1 MKKNFY
7 LFTLMTALFMLPVPS
22 LWAQYSGDIDN
33 IKWSWEDEVLTLE
46 GSGAMPNYSYSNPSP
61 FEFPIQ
67 KVVIKDGI
75 TTVGD
80 YIFANLTKLTSVEIP
95 NTVTSIGE
103 CAFMETGLTSVTLTN
118 SVTDI
123 KWGAFYNC
131 ESLTS
136 ISLPNSVKN
145 IETYAF
151 FRCIGLKNV
160 AIPSSVTSLACDA
173 FSACT
178 GLENLTVA
186 SENSTY
192 DSRNNCNAIIETS
205 TNTLI
210 VGCKNTS
217 IPNSVTS
224 IGNNAFNSVGLT
236 SVTIPA
242 SVTSIGDGAFASC
255 TELQKLELQAETPP
269 TCGEDVFDGVSNC
282 VLSVP
287 GSSIETYKTTA
298 PWSAFSSI
306 EALSGGSSSGNLGE
320 NITWTL
326 DEQGVLTLEGTGAMP
341 DYEYMSP
348 APWKDLSV
356 KTAVIGEGIT
366 TIGNLMFYE
375 NSELTSVT
383 IPGSVT
389 TINQLAFYG
398 CEGLTSVTI
407 PNSVT
412 SIGDAAFC
420 NCTGLKSLFIP
431 SSVTSIGSDAFTRCL
446 GLESITVDSKNT
458 TYDSRRGCNAII
470 ETSTNTLIVGCKN
483 TYIPS
488 NVTSIGGSAF
498 YNVGLTSVTI
508 PASVTSIGDRAF
520 AYCTELQ
527 KIEFYGGNAPTLGDD
542 VFEEVDMSN
551 CTLYA
556 TDYTTYM
563 VNKQFQNFTNTEML
577 YSWTN
582 SGTCGDGVN
591 WMLHAQGVL
600 EIEGTGAM
608 NDFEDLTF
616 NERPWKYLSYT
627 KVAIGEGVTTI
638 GNNAFKDNAEL
649 TSVTIPNSVT
659 SIGDLAFRCCEGLT
673 SVDIPSFVTSIGSYS
688 FYLCEALPSVTIPST
703 VTNIGGMAF
712 YDCWG
717 LRKIESLAETPPT
730 CGDDAFGGVSPDVC
744 VLYVPKKSV
753 EAYKTA
759 NEWKKLTKIE
769 ALPAKV
775 VATGDCGDNLTWT
788 LDADGLLT
796 IEGIGAMYDYSN
808 SESGT
813 PWKDLSYT
821 SVVIGDGVTTIGS
834 GAFSYNTGLTS
845 VTIANS
851 VTDIRGEAF
860 YECSGLTSI
869 TIPSS
874 VTNIG
879 MCAFNGCTGLEK
891 IEALPVTPP
900 ACDTDAFYNVDIN
913 KCVLSVPEASVEKYK
928 DADGWKE
935 FYNGITGIDGVAEES
950 NVAVSASNGV
960 ITVTGVAD
968 NTVVEVYSI
977 SGTLVY
983 RGTSNTVAVPS
994 AGIYV
999 VKAAGKTVKVNAA
1012 R

>member
-7 LFTLMTALFMLPVPS
+7 LFTLMTALFMLSAPS
-22 LWAQYSGDIDN
+22 LRAQYSGVIDN

-61 FEFPIQ
+61 LQFPTQ

-80 YIFANLTKLTSVEIP
+80 YIFMDLTKLTSVEIP

-103 CAFMETGLTSVTLTN
+103 CAFMGTGLTSVTFPN

-145 IETYAF
+145 IATYAF
-151 FRCIGLKNV
+151 YRCIGLKNV
-160 AIPSSVTSLACDA
+160 VIPSSVTSLANDA

-178 GLENLTVA
+178 GLESITVA

-224 IGNNAFNSVGLT
+224 IGNNAFNGVGLT

-242 SVTSIGDGAFASC
+242 SVTSIGDLAFAYC

-326 DEQGVLTLEGTGAMP
+326 DEQGVLTIEGSGEMP
-341 DYEYMSP
+341 NYDYSSP
-348 APWKDLSV
+348 SPLKGLSC
-356 KTAVIGEGIT
+356 KTVVIGEGIT

-375 NSELTSVT
+375 NSE
-383 IPGSVT
+383 
-389 TINQLAFYG
+389 
-398 CEGLTSVTI
+398 LTSVTI

-431 SSVTSIGSDAFTRCL
+431 SSVTSIGSGAFSRCS
-446 GLESITVDSKNT
+446 GLESITVDSENT
-458 TYDSRRGCNAII
+458 TYDSRRSCNAII
-470 ETSTNTLIVGCKN
+470 ETSTNTLIAGCKN

-498 YNVGLTSVTI
+498 YSAKLTGVTI
-508 PASVTSIGDRAF
+508 PASVTSIGDQAF

-542 VFEEVDMSN
+542 VFEEVDMNN

-563 VNKQFQNFTNTEML
+563 VNTQFQNFKNTEML
-577 YSWTN
+577 YPWTN

-608 NDFEDLTF
+608 NDFEDMTL

-638 GNNAFKDNAEL
+638 GNNAFKDNDEL

-659 SIGDLAFRCCEGLT
+659 SIGDFAFRCCEGLT
-673 SVDIPSFVTSIGSYS
+673 SVDIPSFVTSIGSNS
-688 FYLCEALPSVTIPST
+688 FYLCTALPSVTIPST

-730 CGDDAFGGVSPDVC
+730 CGDDAFDGVSPDVC

-769 ALPAKV
+769 DLPAKV
-775 VATGDCGDNLTWT
+775 VATGTCGDSVTWT
-788 LDADGLLT
+788 LDADGVLT
-796 IEGIGAMYDYSN
+796 ISGTGAMSDYSN
-808 SESGT
+808 SEDGT
-813 PWKDLSYT
+813 PWKDLSFT

-900 ACDTDAFYNVDIN
+900 VCDTDAFHNVDIN
-913 KCVLSVPEASVEKYK
+913 KCVLSVPEASIEKYK

-935 FYNGITGIDGVAEES
+935 FYNGITGIDGVADES

-983 RGTSNTVAVPS
+983 RGTSSTVAVPS

-999 VKAAGKTVKVNAA
+999 VKAAGKTFKVNAA